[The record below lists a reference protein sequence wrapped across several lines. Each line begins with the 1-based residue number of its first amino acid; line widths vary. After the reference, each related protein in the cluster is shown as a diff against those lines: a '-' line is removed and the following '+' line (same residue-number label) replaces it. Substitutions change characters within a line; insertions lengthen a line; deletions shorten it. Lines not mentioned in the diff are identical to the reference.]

1 MGPIDVKMHLA
12 SFLSP
17 RPPYT
22 LLSLTSSYP
31 TYPSYPLTCSPLSV
45 YPPYHTHL
53 HQLNPFF
60 LPAKHHSI
68 PLAPFHHAFL
78 TLYFLHKFSSSP
90 GKLPKDAN
98 ISTLILSLL
107 SLFPVPCS
115 SLSPLSLSLSK
126 FTVGFSFSIL
136 EILSTFFDTN
146 VVWVVQN
153 LEIITAYRKCG
164 GGKSSATGWEFHGKL
179 GCLDS
184 SLNPLLL
191 Q

>member
-31 TYPSYPLTCSPLSV
+31 TYPSYPLTCSPLQFIPHTILTSISLTHSS
-45 YPPYHTHL
+45 YPPNTTQSPQHL
-53 HQLNPFF
+53 SIMHSSLFTFSINSAAHQESSPKTPTFPPSF
-60 LPAKHHSI
+60 S
-68 PLAPFHHAFL
+68 
-78 TLYFLHKFSSSP
+78 LYFP
-90 GKLPKDAN
+90 C
-98 ISTLILSLL
+98 
-107 SLFPVPCS
+107 SLFLVPA
-115 SLSPLSLSLSK
+115 SLLSLSLSK

-184 SLNPLLL
+184 SLNPLLI

>member
-22 LLSLTSSYP
+22 LLSLTSSHP

-53 HQLNPFF
+53 HQLKPFF

-115 SLSPLSLSLSK
+115 SLSPLSVSLS
-126 FTVGFSFSIL
+126 
-136 EILSTFFDTN
+136 
-146 VVWVVQN
+146 
-153 LEIITAYRKCG
+153 
-164 GGKSSATGWEFHGKL
+164 
-179 GCLDS
+179 S
-184 SLNPLLL
+184 SLNSQSVLVFLFQKFSPLSLTL
-191 Q
+191 MWCGWCRILKS